1 MERTLITKWLGLFVA
16 VVGLAG
22 CVVEEQTPSLVDPSS
37 FATYRHPTGVF
48 GIDLPP
54 DWVVNDQSDTF
65 SITTEFSPPGVA
77 DALITVYIVS
87 LNVAPGAAGAA
98 TPSPDQPSGVPALDA
113 LVTAYE
119 GQFYASPDA
128 VTKEQLREI
137 QPDGSL
143 RLKLVVDSPRGISQ
157 HNDFLQIVGPYFAVL
172 RVRLPDDQAQMRT
185 LTHVINTFSVN
196 ASAAWTSV
204 VQQADAR
211 RQDAVGFS
219 SLNAWVDRNGG
230 FVIAGQ
236 VVNNAAS
243 ALEFVRIE
251 AQLYDAENRMLSS
264 QDDFVSSD
272 TLLPGGYAPFSLVFS
287 DGLPP
292 GTVRYDLH
300 ASARYADA
308 NSHTFYGP
316 ENFAVSSQAEF
327 DANGFLVVSGQVR
340 NDGAVT
346 ANLVKV
352 IAVVFDDR
360 GRVIATDT
368 TLVDIQTLAPGQTS
382 TFSVSFAELG
392 GVPNT
397 FTVSAQGVTGP

>member
-1 MERTLITKWLGLFVA
+1 MKRILIIKWLGLVVA
-16 VVGLAG
+16 AAALAS
-22 CVVEEQTPSLVDPSS
+22 CIVEEQTPSLVDPSN

-48 GIDLPP
+48 AIDLPP
-54 DWVVNDQSDTF
+54 DWVVNDQSDAF
-65 SITTEFSPPGVA
+65 AITTEFSPPGA
-77 DALITVYIVS
+77 AEALITVYIVS
-87 LNVAPGAAGAA
+87 LNVVPGATGAA
-98 TPSPDQPSGVPALDA
+98 TPSPEQAPGAPALDVLIA
-113 LVTAYE
+113 AYE
-119 GQFYASPDA
+119 GQFYVASDA
-128 VTKEQLREI
+128 VTKEQLREV

-143 RLKLVVDSPRGISQ
+143 RLKMVIDSPRGASQ
-157 HNDFLQIVGPYFAVL
+157 HNDFLQIMGPYFAAL

-185 LTHVINTFSVN
+185 LTHVINRFSVD
-196 ASAAWTSV
+196 ASAAWASAL
-204 VQQADAR
+204 QQADAR

-236 VVNNAAS
+236 VANNAAN

-251 AQLYDAENRMLSS
+251 ARLYDADNRQLSS
-264 QDDFVSSD
+264 QDNFVSSD
-272 TLLPGGYAPFSLVFS
+272 TLLPGGYAPFSLVFN

-292 GTVRYDLH
+292 GTVRYDLN
-300 ASARYADA
+300 ASARYADVGGR
-308 NSHTFYGP
+308 TFYGP

-346 ANLVKV
+346 ANLVKI

-368 TLVDIQTLAPGQTS
+368 TLVDFQLLAPGQTS

-397 FTVSAQGVTGP
+397 FTVSAQGVIGE

>member
-1 MERTLITKWLGLFVA
+1 MKQTLIVKWLFLFVIGVA
-16 VVGLAG
+16 LAG
-22 CVVEEQTPSLVDPSS
+22 CIVEEQTPSLVDPTN
-37 FATYRHPTGVF
+37 FATYKHPTGVF
-48 GIDLPP
+48 SINLPP
-54 DWVVNDQSDTF
+54 EWVVNDQSDAF
-65 SITTEFSPPGVA
+65 AITTEFSPPGSA
-77 DALITVYIVS
+77 DALIVVYAVS
-87 LNVAPGAAGAA
+87 LSAAPGAAGAA
-98 TPSPDQPSGVPALDA
+98 TPSPDQPAGVPALDA
-113 LVTAYE
+113 LVAAYE
-119 GQFYASPDA
+119 GQFYAAPDA
-128 VTKEQLREI
+128 VTKEQSREL

-143 RLKLVVDSPRGISQ
+143 RLKLVVDSPRGTSQ
-157 HNDFLQIVGPYFAVL
+157 HNDFVQIVGPYFAVM
-172 RVRLPDDQAQMRT
+172 RTRLPDDQAQMRT
-185 LTHVINTFSVN
+185 LGHVINTFSVN
-196 ASAAWTSV
+196 ASATWASAV
-204 VQQADAR
+204 ELADVQ

-230 FVIAGQ
+230 FVVAGQ
-236 VVNNAAS
+236 VINNAAS
-243 ALEFVRIE
+243 PLEFVRIQ
-251 AQLYDAENRMLSS
+251 AQLYDAENRQLSS

-292 GTVRYDLH
+292 GTVRYDLN

-308 NSHTFYGP
+308 GTHTFYGP

-340 NDGAVT
+340 NDGAVP

-368 TLVDIQTLAPGQTS
+368 TLVDIQLLAPGQSS

-397 FTVSAQGVTGP
+397 FTVSAQGVTED